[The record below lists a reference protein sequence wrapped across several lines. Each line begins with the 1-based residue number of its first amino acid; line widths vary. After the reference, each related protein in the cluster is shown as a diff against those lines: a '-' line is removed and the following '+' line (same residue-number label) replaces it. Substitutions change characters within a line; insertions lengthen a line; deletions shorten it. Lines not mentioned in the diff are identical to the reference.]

1 MRRGSVIAC
10 WSFARGGLN
19 EEGVLIDVTA
29 PEGLLSGDE
38 FDGTTAHGFSSFA
51 SGPTTSVSATRS
63 AEHSPVLTPRQSA
76 PSSAKPARAFGD
88 LARSIAAAVVAAA
101 QGLVWRV
108 GRNVAA
114 AWIRALP
121 PEQLRRLLARSRVGN
136 PRMIGGVLDFQHKRA
151 HDVMRPRTAIIAV
164 PIDATE
170 ADVRAVLRTER
181 YSRYPVYRESLDD
194 VIGVFIAKDLWAL
207 SNGAPFHLES
217 MTREAVYVPASVPA
231 ERVLN
236 DLRRRRAHMAIVL
249 DEYGGTAGIVTMEDL
264 IEQVIGDI
272 ADEDEP
278 AVRRSF
284 EFEGVL
290 ELAGSLSLIDVRSEH
305 HLDIPDGEWTTIGG
319 YAFAKLGRLP
329 KLGDRVPFPDGEL
342 EVIAI
347 EGRRVAALRVLRA
360 AHV

>member
-1 MRRGSVIAC
+1 VNEGARRGRA
-10 WSFARGGLN
+10 WNTFA
-19 EEGVLIDVTA
+19 
-29 PEGLLSGDE
+29 
-38 FDGTTAHGFSSFA
+38 
-51 SGPTTSVSATRS
+51 
-63 AEHSPVLTPRQSA
+63 
-76 PSSAKPARAFGD
+76 D
-88 LARSIAAAVVAAA
+88 LAQSIAAAIVAAA
-101 QGLVWRV
+101 QGAIWRIGRRV
-108 GRNVAA
+108 GS
-114 AWIRALP
+114 AWVRGLP
-121 PEQLRRLLARSRVGN
+121 PEQLRRFLADARAGN
-136 PRMIGGVLDFQHKRA
+136 AKMLGGVIDFQHKRA
-151 HDVMRPRTAIIAV
+151 HDVMRPRTAIVAV
-164 PIDATE
+164 SIDSTE
-170 ADVRAVLRTER
+170 DEVRAVLRTER

-194 VIGVFIAKDLWAL
+194 VVGIFIAKDLWTASVFDLGAL
-207 SNGAPFHLES
+207 L
-217 MTREAVYVPASVPA
+217 REAVYVPTSAPA

-236 DLRRRRAHMAIVL
+236 DLRRKRQHLAIVL

-290 ELAGSLSLIDVRSEH
+290 ELAGNLSLIDVRSEH
-305 HLDIPDGEWTTIGG
+305 HVDIPDGEWTTIGG

-342 EVIAI
+342 EIIAI

>member
-1 MRRGSVIAC
+1 MNEGARRGRA
-10 WSFARGGLN
+10 WNTFA
-19 EEGVLIDVTA
+19 
-29 PEGLLSGDE
+29 
-38 FDGTTAHGFSSFA
+38 
-51 SGPTTSVSATRS
+51 
-63 AEHSPVLTPRQSA
+63 
-76 PSSAKPARAFGD
+76 D
-88 LARSIAAAVVAAA
+88 LAQSIAAAIVAAA
-101 QGLVWRV
+101 QGAIWRIGRRV
-108 GRNVAA
+108 GS
-114 AWIRALP
+114 AWVRGLP
-121 PEQLRRLLARSRVGN
+121 PEQLRRFLADARAGN
-136 PRMIGGVLDFQHKRA
+136 AKMLGGVIDFQHKRA
-151 HDVMRPRTAIIAV
+151 HDVMRPRTAIVAV
-164 PIDATE
+164 SIDSTE
-170 ADVRAVLRTER
+170 DEVRAVLRTER

-194 VIGVFIAKDLWAL
+194 VVGIFIAKDLWTASVFDLGAL
-207 SNGAPFHLES
+207 L
-217 MTREAVYVPASVPA
+217 REAVYVPTSAPA

-236 DLRRRRAHMAIVL
+236 DLRRKRQHLAIVL

-290 ELAGSLSLIDVRSEH
+290 ELAGNLSLIDVRSEH
-305 HLDIPDGEWTTIGG
+305 HVDIPDGEWTTIGG

-342 EVIAI
+342 EIIAI

>member
-1 MRRGSVIAC
+1 VNEGARRGRA
-10 WSFARGGLN
+10 W
-19 EEGVLIDVTA
+19 
-29 PEGLLSGDE
+29 
-38 FDGTTAHGFSSFA
+38 TT
-51 SGPTTSVSATRS
+51 
-63 AEHSPVLTPRQSA
+63 
-76 PSSAKPARAFGD
+76 FGD
-88 LARSIAAAVVAAA
+88 LAQSISAAIVAAA
-101 QGLVWRV
+101 QGMIWRI
-108 GRNVAA
+108 GRNVGS
-114 AWIRALP
+114 AWVRGLP
-121 PEQLRRLLARSRVGN
+121 PDQLRRFFADARAGN
-136 PRMIGGVLDFQHKRA
+136 AKMIGGVLDFQHKRA
-151 HDVMRPRTAIIAV
+151 HDVMRPRTEIVAL

-170 ADVRAVLRTER
+170 DEVRAVLRTER

-194 VIGVFIAKDLWAL
+194 VVGIFIAKDLWTCDRFDLA
-207 SNGAPFHLES
+207 A
-217 MTREAVYVPASVPA
+217 MIREAVYVPASVPA

-236 DLRRRRAHMAIVL
+236 DLRRRRQHLAIVL

-264 IEQVIGDI
+264 IEQIIGDI

-290 ELAGSLSLIDVRSEH
+290 ELAGNLSLIDVRSEH

-319 YAFAKLGRLP
+319 YAFARLGRLP

-342 EVIAI
+342 EIIAI

>member
-1 MRRGSVIAC
+1 MNEAARRGRA
-10 WSFARGGLN
+10 WTTFADL
-19 EEGVLIDVTA
+19 VQSITA
-29 PEGLLSGDE
+29 
-38 FDGTTAHGFSSFA
+38 A
-51 SGPTTSVSATRS
+51 
-63 AEHSPVLTPRQSA
+63 
-76 PSSAKPARAFGD
+76 
-88 LARSIAAAVVAAA
+88 IVAAA
-101 QGLVWRV
+101 QGVVWRTGRKV
-108 GRNVAA
+108 GS
-114 AWIRALP
+114 AWMRGLP
-121 PEQLRRLLARSRVGN
+121 PEQLRDLLADARAGN
-136 PRMIGGVLDFQHKRA
+136 ARMLGGVLDFQHKRA
-151 HDVMRPRTAIIAV
+151 HDVMRPRTAIVALS
-164 PIDATE
+164 IDAAE
-170 ADVRAVLRTER
+170 DEVRSVLRTER

-194 VIGVFIAKDLWAL
+194 VIGVFIAKDLWVL
-207 SNGAPFHLES
+207 PSGSHFDLGA

-236 DLRRRRAHMAIVL
+236 DLRRRRAHLAVVL

-278 AVRRSF
+278 PVRRSF

-290 ELAGSLSLIDVRSEH
+290 ELAGNLSLIDVRSEH

-329 KLGDRVPFPDGEL
+329 KLRDRVPFPDGEL

-347 EGRRVAALRVLRA
+347 DGRRIAALRVLRA

>member
-1 MRRGSVIAC
+1 M
-10 WSFARGGLN
+10 
-19 EEGVLIDVTA
+19 TA
-29 PEGLLSGDE
+29 AL
-38 FDGTTAHGFSSFA
+38 
-51 SGPTTSVSATRS
+51 
-63 AEHSPVLTPRQSA
+63 
-76 PSSAKPARAFGD
+76 
-88 LARSIAAAVVAAA
+88 VAAA
-101 QGLVWRV
+101 QGVIWRIGRKV
-108 GRNVAA
+108 GS
-114 AWIRALP
+114 AWIRGLP
-121 PEQLRRLLARSRVGN
+121 PEQLRRLLADARVGN
-136 PRMIGGVLDFQHKRA
+136 ARMIGGVLDFQHKRA
-151 HDVMRPRTAIIAV
+151 HDVMRPRTEIVAL

-170 ADVRAVLRTER
+170 DVVRSVLRAER

-194 VIGVFIAKDLWAL
+194 VVGVFIAKDLWVL
-207 SNGAPFHLES
+207 RPGETFDLGA

-236 DLRRRRAHMAIVL
+236 DLRRRRAHLVVVL

-264 IEQVIGDI
+264 IEQIIGDI

-278 AVRRSF
+278 PVRRSF

-290 ELAGSLSLIDVRSEH
+290 ELAGNLSLIDVRSEH

-342 EVIAI
+342 EIIAI

>member
-1 MRRGSVIAC
+1 
-10 WSFARGGLN
+10 
-19 EEGVLIDVTA
+19 VLIDVTTS
-29 PEGLLSGDE
+29 EGYYHETSLTARGFPNVNEDARR
-38 FDGTTAHGFSSFA
+38 GRAWTTFA
-51 SGPTTSVSATRS
+51 DLV
-63 AEHSPVLTPRQSA
+63 QSM
-76 PSSAKPARAFGD
+76 
-88 LARSIAAAVVAAA
+88 AAAIVAAA
-101 QGLVWRV
+101 RGVIERIGQNV
-108 GRNVAA
+108 GS
-114 AWIRALP
+114 AWVRGLP
-121 PEQLRRLLARSRVGN
+121 PEQLRRVLTSARTGN
-136 PRMIGGVLDFQHKRA
+136 ARMLGGVIDFQHKRA
-151 HDVMRPRTAIIAV
+151 HDVMRPRTEIVALS
-164 PIDATE
+164 IDATE
-170 ADVRAVLRTER
+170 EEVRTVLKTER

-194 VIGVFIAKDLWAL
+194 VVGIFIAKDLW
-207 SNGAPFHLES
+207 SLES
-217 MTREAVYVPASVPA
+217 DAAFDLESLTREAVYVPASVPA

-236 DLRRRRAHMAIVL
+236 DLRRRRAHLAVVL

-290 ELAGSLSLIDVRSEH
+290 ELAGNLSLIDVRSEH

-329 KLGDRVPFPDGEL
+329 KLGDRVPFPDGQL

-360 AHV
+360 AHVSSRV

>member
-1 MRRGSVIAC
+1 VNEGARPGRWWTA
-10 WSFARGGLN
+10 FA
-19 EEGVLIDVTA
+19 D
-29 PEGLLSGDE
+29 
-38 FDGTTAHGFSSFA
+38 
-51 SGPTTSVSATRS
+51 
-63 AEHSPVLTPRQSA
+63 LT
-76 PSSAKPARAFGD
+76 
-88 LARSIAAAVVAAA
+88 RSIAAAIVAAA
-101 QGLVWRV
+101 QGLIWRV
-108 GRNVAA
+108 GRNVGA

-121 PEQLRRLLARSRVGN
+121 PEQLRRLLARARVGN

-151 HDVMRPRTAIIAV
+151 HDVMRPRTEIAALS
-164 PIDATE
+164 IDATE
-170 ADVRAVLRTER
+170 DEVRAVLRTER

-194 VIGVFIAKDLWAL
+194 VIGVFIAKDLWA
-207 SNGAPFHLES
+207 SPFDLAS

-236 DLRRRRAHMAIVL
+236 DLRRRRQHIAIVL

-290 ELAGSLSLIDVRSEH
+290 ELAGNLSLIDVRSEH
-305 HLDIPDGEWTTIGG
+305 HLDIPDGEWTTLGG

-329 KLGDRVPFPDGEL
+329 KLGDRVSCPDGEL

-347 EGRRVAALRVLRA
+347 EGRRIAGLRVLRA
-360 AHV
+360 AHI

>member
-1 MRRGSVIAC
+1 M
-10 WSFARGGLN
+10 
-19 EEGVLIDVTA
+19 
-29 PEGLLSGDE
+29 
-38 FDGTTAHGFSSFA
+38 
-51 SGPTTSVSATRS
+51 
-63 AEHSPVLTPRQSA
+63 Q
-76 PSSAKPARAFGD
+76 
-88 LARSIAAAVVAAA
+88 SIAATIVSAA
-101 QGLVWRV
+101 QGVIWRTGRRVV
-108 GRNVAA
+108 G
-114 AWIRALP
+114 AWMRKLP
-121 PEQLRRLLARSRVGN
+121 PDQLRGLLADARAGN
-136 PRMIGGVLDFQHKRA
+136 ARMLGGVLDFQHKRT
-151 HDVMRPRTAIIAV
+151 HDVMRPRTAIVAL

-170 ADVRAVLRTER
+170 DEVRSVLRTER

-194 VIGVFIAKDLWAL
+194 VVGVFIAKDLWVMPSGTRFDLA
-207 SNGAPFHLES
+207 A

-236 DLRRRRAHMAIVL
+236 DLRRRRAHLAVVL
-249 DEYGGTAGIVTMEDL
+249 DEYGGTAGIVTIEDL

-278 AVRRSF
+278 PVRRSF

-290 ELAGSLSLIDVRSEH
+290 ELAGNLSLIDVRSEH

-347 EGRRVAALRVLRA
+347 DGRRVAALRVLRA